1 MMKYFIVN
9 QKEGPIE
16 AIVKVTFGHKPID
29 PPIIT
34 NLDNCFDFRPLLM
47 SDFALMS

>member
-1 MMKYFIVN
+1 MMSHFVVN

-16 AIVKVTFGHKPID
+16 IIERN
-29 PPIIT
+29 PPNIT
-34 NLDNCFDFRPLLM
+34 NLGNCFDFRPLLM